1 MFSRLP
7 AILTHILCYLLCRL
21 FSSGDNSRPVVF
33 LRLWRR
39 SLCRR
44 AHHPRRCQESWLQSG
59 SGGDEDGED
68 GAAALDDDDD
78 EHEDIKITTPT
89 KWQVEVTDDLST
101 WHQAD
106 GQPKGTFFIF
116 AWSLR
121 KHIKE
126 LPDHYILSK
135 ISGNV
140 PRPPNGGTVMGTID
154 DLSDDEKTRAFLQLL
169 EYKLRM
175 EKEQVPH
182 QDQHR
187 N

>member
-1 MFSRLP
+1 M
-7 AILTHILCYLLCRL
+7 
-21 FSSGDNSRPVVF
+21 SSGDNFRSVIF
-33 LRLWRR
+33 LRVRR
-39 SLCRR
+39 RPLCRR
-44 AHHPRRCQESWLQSG
+44 AHHPRCCKESWLQSG
-59 SGGDEDGED
+59 SGGDKDGDED
-68 GAAALDDDDD
+68 GAAALEDDD
-78 EHEDIKITTPT
+78 EHEDLQITPT

-182 QDQHR
+182 QHQQC

>member
-1 MFSRLP
+1 MVIP
-7 AILTHILCYLLCRL
+7 LLSSCMPL
-21 FSSGDNSRPVVF
+21 FSSGDNSRPVIF

-39 SLCRR
+39 PLCRR
-44 AHHPRRCQESWLQSG
+44 SHHPRRCQESWLQSG
-59 SGGDEDGED
+59 SGGDQDEDED
-68 GAAALDDDDD
+68 GAAALEDDN
-78 EHEDIKITTPT
+78 EHENVQITET

-106 GQPKGTFFIF
+106 GQTKGTFFIF
-116 AWSLR
+116 AWILR
-121 KHIKE
+121 KCIKE
-126 LPDHYILSK
+126 LPNHYISSK

-175 EKEQVPH
+175 EKEQVQH
-182 QDQHR
+182 QDQQC